1 MILFA
6 DYNTPYLFAI
16 SFVLLIGLLEI
27 FALIC
32 GHMLSGALDAHLD
45 HYDSITTGH
54 ISQALHYLN
63 IGRLPALVVLCL
75 LAGFFGLIGILLQ
88 TCLRYAL
95 AITTPQPVSWFLSVY
110 CLQLLQCIIP
120 VKSLHPGFHAT
131 IVQLLQKK
139 NMLVAWH

>member
-54 ISQALHYLN
+54 I
-63 IGRLPALVVLCL
+63 
-75 LAGFFGLIGILLQ
+75 
-88 TCLRYAL
+88 
-95 AITTPQPVSWFLSVY
+95 
-110 CLQLLQCIIP
+110 
-120 VKSLHPGFHAT
+120 
-131 IVQLLQKK
+131 
-139 NMLVAWH
+139 